1 MSVAPHI
8 PHGRLMSSARR
19 AHGSA
24 LARPLP
30 RPRPR
35 PASESM
41 RPRRLRDIHDRT
53 VFEAVLHHERNRAD
67 RDDNDF
73 SLVLLKVRANDTRT
87 AKRLARAVIR
97 RLRAIDE
104 VGWYAQGC
112 LCVLLPNTDHD
123 GGQIF
128 ESNVRRLAE
137 DSRINIV
144 SRVYTYPS
152 QWQID
157 STVASS

>member
-8 PHGRLMSSARR
+8 PQARMMSSAPR

-73 SLVLLKVRANDTRT
+73 SLVLIKVRANDSRT
-87 AKRLARAVIR
+87 PKRLARSIIQ

-104 VGWYAQGC
+104 VGWYAEGC
-112 LCVLLPNTDHD
+112 LCVLLPNTDSE

-128 ESNVRRLAE
+128 ESNVRRLAQ
-137 DSRINIV
+137 DGNIGIV

-152 QWQID
+152 QWQI
-157 STVASS
+157 